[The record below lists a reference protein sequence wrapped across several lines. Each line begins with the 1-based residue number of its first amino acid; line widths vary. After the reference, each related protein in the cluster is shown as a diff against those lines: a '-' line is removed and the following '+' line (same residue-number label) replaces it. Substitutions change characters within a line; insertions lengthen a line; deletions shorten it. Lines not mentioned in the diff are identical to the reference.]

1 MKAKRIAADVST
13 LLSPGLQDAPVM
25 DLMCSQF
32 VLTLAAL
39 QGAKFNVRRDI
50 NGLLALSGQN
60 TQGPGAHPAGKTHPN
75 LPGDLTEVKRQTGIL
90 HAVLSADE
98 IFDLV
103 RGRAP
108 HQTQSP

>member
-1 MKAKRIAADVST
+1 MKAKHIAADVSA

-50 NGLLALSGQN
+50 NGLLALSDQDAHDPA
-60 TQGPGAHPAGKTHPN
+60 THPAGQTHPN
-75 LPGDLTEVKRQTGIL
+75 LPG
-90 HAVLSADE
+90 
-98 IFDLV
+98 
-103 RGRAP
+103 
-108 HQTQSP
+108 